1 LKDFRVFSNL
11 QWHKEFDREVNIWP
25 AVDQVGIKIA
35 RSFESL
41 PHGDIM
47 DAPSVLPELQTLKE
61 VGGEEGNLSFTHEP
75 LDWGSSSVKISPH
88 MIRDARVQNHSLIL
102 RWLGQAERV

>member
-1 LKDFRVFSNL
+1 LKDFGISSDL
-11 QWHKEFDREVNIWP
+11 QWHEEFDREVNVGP
-25 AVDQVGIKIA
+25 TVHRVGIEIA
-35 RSFESL
+35 GSLKGL
-41 PHGDIM
+41 PHGDVM
-47 DAPSVLPELQTLKE
+47 DAPSVLPELQAAKE

-75 LDWGSSSVKISPH
+75 LNGGPSAVKVSPH